1 MNVLGVSDN
10 DEVVVDVQRAYPIG
24 AGITCTGN
32 VDLASLLRP
41 FEDLELM
48 TVLCGS
54 DAELLLDVPPADVIL
69 NCVYDPDTSA
79 RALSAIDA
87 MQRRMGLP
95 VVNAPDRVLQTTR
108 DGVFRL
114 LADQAGVV
122 MPRVVRIQPRYRADV
137 PAMARTGGLETPF
150 LVREAGTHGGK
161 KLTLVEQA
169 NRLDELDKFA
179 FTGADF
185 YVTEFIDFRS
195 PDDVYRKYR
204 VIVIDGVP
212 HARHLVVAGTW
223 NIHHAD
229 RGDLMGNPAWER
241 EEEQFLREFRP
252 EDHPVFS
259 AMALTLGLDYFGVDF
274 AVGANGDVIVFEA
287 NACFRVL
294 WEGHS
299 ESVLPSLRVSDGQ
312 IRDSLRKLLRTRA
325 GLTDD

>member
-69 NCVYDPDTSA
+69 NCVCDPDTSA

-87 MQRRMGLP
+87 MQRRLGLP

-122 MPRVVRIQPRYRADV
+122 MPRV
-137 PAMARTGGLETPF
+137 TGGLETPF

-212 HARHLVVAGTW
+212 HARHLVAAGTW

-229 RGDLMGNPAWER
+229 RGDLMGHPAWKR

-259 AMALTLGLDYFGVDF
+259 AMASTLGLDYFGVDF